1 MLADMDTRLRAAF
14 LAMAFLVAPVL
25 GDTAWAVEGD
35 GSSRDGAVIETE
47 EDMAARDDSS
57 LEGSEPSDEGPLSGD
72 APLPLDADGN
82 EIVDGQVSDTSFL
95 YDAAIAD
102 LAGADSYYDGQT
114 VQVRGEAVG
123 EAIRM
128 TGGAGEHV
136 WVTLVD
142 TDSGSSVSV
151 VMRRSDADRID
162 SFGAYGKTGSR
173 LRVQGVYNL
182 ACSEHDGESDI
193 HATAVA
199 VETKGYAHPDSFEI
213 QAFFPGVAAVVIGAF
228 FMMMF
233 WYIRERS
240 R

>member
-1 MLADMDTRLRAAF
+1 MFADTKARLRAAF
-14 LAMAFLVAPVL
+14 SVAALLAVL
-25 GDTAWAVEGD
+25 LAAGAAWAVEGD
-35 GSSRDGAVIETE
+35 GSSRDGAVVETE
-47 EDMAARDDSS
+47 ESQAPQDGSS
-57 LEGSEPSDEGPLSGD
+57 SEESAIQGSSSVDD
-72 APLPLDADGN
+72 APSPLDADGN

-123 EAIRM
+123 EVIRM
-128 TGGAGEHV
+128 TDGPGDRG

-142 TDSGSSVSV
+142 TESGSSVSV
-151 VMRRSDADRID
+151 AMQRSDAEKID

-199 VETKGYAHPDSFEI
+199 VEAKGYVHPDRFDI
-213 QAFFPGVAAVVIGAF
+213 QMFFPGIAAVVIGAF
-228 FMMMF
+228 FMVMF